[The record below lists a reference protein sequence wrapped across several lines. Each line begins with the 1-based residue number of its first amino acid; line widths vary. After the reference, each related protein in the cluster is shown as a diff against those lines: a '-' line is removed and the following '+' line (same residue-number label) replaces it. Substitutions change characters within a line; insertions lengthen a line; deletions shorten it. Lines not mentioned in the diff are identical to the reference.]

1 MDRGM
6 NYLYNESTSRPLEA
20 VTVQYTFTI
29 LLQLLERAALLLMCL
44 FVLTRLP
51 RFKEVFQKGSY
62 APQEL
67 AIATMIFSLFAIF
80 GTYSG
85 INVEGSLVNVRI
97 IAIVSGGI
105 LFGPW
110 VGLITGIISGV
121 HRFLI
126 DIGGVTSLPCL
137 ITSITAGI
145 VSGII
150 YRRTS
155 GERRWMAGILAGMAC
170 EALTMLLILA
180 MAQPM
185 SLGVDIVSKI
195 AFPMIMS
202 QISVGLI
209 VVLVQSVEGE
219 KERIAAKQSKLALDI
234 ANKTLPYF
242 RNINQESLHTI
253 CQIIKEDIGADAV
266 AITDTRF
273 IRAYVGVGEEDYET
287 TNDIISEETKV
298 TLSSGEITIRND
310 DSDYVNPQIKS
321 LIIIPLKEKGEVT
334 GALKIYYTKAHKITY
349 SLQAMA
355 VGLSQMISTLM
366 EVSRVEGIKEMAN
379 KAELKALQTSIN
391 PHFLFNA
398 LNAIAS
404 SIRINPDK
412 ARELIVNLSGYM
424 RYNLELTDEFIDI
437 KRELQQVQQY
447 VEIEKARFGSRLN
460 VLYDI
465 DEVQVRIPSLI
476 IQPLVENA
484 IIHGILKVRGTG
496 TVTISVKDHGDTVR
510 VGIRDT
516 GAGIS
521 EETIEKVYTGDMPEN
536 KIGLFNVHQRV
547 KLIYGTGLTIQ
558 RLDKGTN
565 IFFDVKKED
574 Q

>member
-1 MDRGM
+1 MGGVIVH
-6 NYLYNESTSRPLEA
+6 YNL
-20 VTVQYTFTI
+20 TI
-29 LLQLLERAALLLMCL
+29 LLQLFERAALLLMCL

-51 RFKEVFQKGSY
+51 RFKEIFIKGAY

-67 AIATMIFSLFAIF
+67 AMVTVVFSLFAIL
-80 GTYSG
+80 GTYTG

-97 IAIVSGGI
+97 IAIVAGGI

-110 VGLITGIISGV
+110 VGMITGLISGV

-126 DIGGVTSLPCL
+126 DIGGVTSVPCL
-137 ITSITAGI
+137 ITSITAGV
-145 VSGII
+145 VSGVI

-155 GERRWMAGILAGMAC
+155 PDKRWIAGILAGMIC
-170 EALTMLLILA
+170 EALTMVLILV
-180 MAQPM
+180 MANPA
-185 SLGVDIVSKI
+185 SLGADIVSKI
-195 AFPMIMS
+195 AFPMIAG
-202 QISVGLI
+202 QICVGFI
-209 VVLVQSVEGE
+209 VMLVQSVEGE

-242 RNINQESLHTI
+242 RNINPQSLRTI
-253 CQIIKEDIGADAV
+253 CEIIKDDIGADAV
-266 AITDTRF
+266 AITDTGH
-273 IRAYVGVGEEDYET
+273 IRAYVGVGEEYYTET
-287 TNDIISEETKV
+287 DEIISEETKK
-298 TLSSGEITIRND
+298 TISSGEITIRD
-310 DSDYVNPQIKS
+310 DDTEYMNRAIRS

-355 VGLSQMISTLM
+355 VGLSQIISTLM

-404 SIRINPDK
+404 SIRIDPDK

-424 RYNLELTDEFIDI
+424 RYNLELSDEFIDI
-437 KRELQQVQQY
+437 RRELQQVQQY
-447 VEIEKARFGSRLN
+447 VEIEKARFGSRLA
-460 VLYDI
+460 VEYDI
-465 DEVQVRIPSLI
+465 DEVEVRIPSLI

-484 IIHGILKVRGTG
+484 IMHGILKARGQG
-496 TVTISVKDHGDTVR
+496 TVTISVKDLGKAVR
-510 VGIRDT
+510 VGIADT

-521 EETIEKVYTGDMPEN
+521 EETIERVYSGHMPDN
-536 KIGLFNVHQRV
+536 KIGLYNVHQRV
-547 KLIYGTGLTIQ
+547 KLIYGQGLTIR
-558 RLDKGTN
+558 RLDKGTD
-565 IFFDVKKED
+565 IYFDVKKE
-574 Q
+574 QR

>member
-1 MDRGM
+1 MH
-6 NYLYNESTSRPLEA
+6 YNL
-20 VTVQYTFTI
+20 TI
-29 LLQLLERAALLLMCL
+29 LLQLFERAALLLMCL

-51 RFKEVFQKGSY
+51 RFKEIFIKGAY

-67 AIATMIFSLFAIF
+67 AMVTVVFSLFAIL
-80 GTYSG
+80 GTYTG

-97 IAIVSGGI
+97 IAIVAGGI

-110 VGLITGIISGV
+110 VGMITGVISGV

-126 DIGGVTSLPCL
+126 DIGGVTSVPCL
-137 ITSITAGI
+137 ITSITAGV
-145 VSGII
+145 VSGVI

-155 GERRWMAGILAGMAC
+155 PDKRWIAGILAGMIC
-170 EALTMLLILA
+170 EALTMVLILV
-180 MAQPM
+180 MANPA
-185 SLGVDIVSKI
+185 SLGADIVSKI
-195 AFPMIMS
+195 AFPMIAG
-202 QISVGLI
+202 QICVGFI
-209 VVLVQSVEGE
+209 VMLVQSVEGE

-242 RNINQESLHTI
+242 RNINPQSLRTI
-253 CQIIKEDIGADAV
+253 CEIIKDDIGADAV
-266 AITDTRF
+266 AITDTGH
-273 IRAYVGVGEEDYET
+273 IRAYVGVGEEYYTET
-287 TNDIISEETKV
+287 DEIISEETKK
-298 TLSSGEITIRND
+298 TISSGEITIRD
-310 DSDYVNPQIKS
+310 DDTEYMNRAIRS

-355 VGLSQMISTLM
+355 VGLSQIISTLM

-404 SIRINPDK
+404 SIRIDPDK

-437 KRELQQVQQY
+437 RRELQQVQQY
-447 VEIEKARFGSRLN
+447 VEIEKARFGSRLA
-460 VLYDI
+460 VEYDI
-465 DEVQVRIPSLI
+465 DEVEVRIPSLI

-484 IIHGILKVRGTG
+484 IVHGILKARGQG
-496 TVTISVKDHGDTVR
+496 TVTISVKDLGKAVR
-510 VGIRDT
+510 VGITDT

-521 EETIEKVYTGDMPEN
+521 EETIERVYSGNMPDN
-536 KIGLFNVHQRV
+536 KIGLYNVHQRV
-547 KLIYGTGLTIQ
+547 KLIYGQGLTIQ
-558 RLDKGTN
+558 RLDKGTD
-565 IFFDVKKED
+565 IYFDVKKE
-574 Q
+574 QR

>member
-1 MDRGM
+1 M
-6 NYLYNESTSRPLEA
+6 
-20 VTVQYTFTI
+20 QHTFTI
-29 LLQLLERAALLLMCL
+29 LMQLFERAALLLMCL

-51 RFKEVFQKGSY
+51 RFKEIFQKGAY

-67 AIATMIFSLFAIF
+67 AIVTVVFSLFAIF

-97 IAIVSGGI
+97 IAIMAGGI

-110 VGLITGIISGV
+110 VGLITGVISGV

-126 DIGGVTSLPCL
+126 DIGGVTSVPCL
-137 ITSITAGI
+137 ITSVIAGV

-150 YRRTS
+150 YRRS
-155 GERRWMAGILAGMAC
+155 SVERRWIAGILAGMAC
-170 EALTMLLILA
+170 EALTMVLILV
-180 MAQPM
+180 MAQPT
-185 SLGVDIVSKI
+185 SLGLDIVSKI
-195 AFPMIMS
+195 AFPMIVG
-202 QISVGLI
+202 QVSVGLI
-209 VVLVQSVEGE
+209 VMLIQSVEGE

-242 RNINQESLHTI
+242 RNINHESLHTI

-266 AITDTRF
+266 AITDTRL
-273 IRAYVGVGEEDYET
+273 IRAYVGIGEEYYAET
-287 TNDIISEETKV
+287 SEIISDETKQ
-298 TLSSGEITIRND
+298 TLSSGEITIRNND
-310 DSDYVNPQIKS
+310 TDHTNPLIKS

-398 LNAIAS
+398 LNAIIS

-424 RYNLELTDEFIDI
+424 RYNLELSDEFIDI
-437 KRELQQVQQY
+437 NKELQQVQQY
-447 VEIEKARFGSRLN
+447 VEIEKARFGSRLT

-465 DEVQVRIPSLI
+465 DDEVEVRIPSLI

-484 IIHGILKVRGTG
+484 IIHGILKEKGKG
-496 TVTISVKDHGDTVR
+496 TVTISVKDQGDTVR

-516 GAGIS
+516 GVGIS
-521 EETIEKVYTGDMPEN
+521 EETIARVYSGDMPEN
-536 KIGLFNVHQRV
+536 KIGLYNVHQRV
-547 KLIYGTGLTIQ
+547 KLIYGNGLTIH
-558 RLDKGTN
+558 RLDKGTD
-565 IFFDVKKED
+565 IYFDVKKESR
-574 Q
+574 

>member
-1 MDRGM
+1 M
-6 NYLYNESTSRPLEA
+6 
-20 VTVQYTFTI
+20 QYTFTI
-29 LLQLLERAALLLMCL
+29 LLQLFERAALLLMCL

-51 RFKEVFQKGSY
+51 RFKEMFQKGTY
-62 APQEL
+62 ARQEL
-67 AIATMIFSLFAIF
+67 AVATLIFSLFAIF

-137 ITSITAGI
+137 ITSIAAGV
-145 VSGII
+145 VSGVI

-155 GERRWMAGILAGMAC
+155 GERRWIAGILAGMAC
-170 EALTMLLILA
+170 EALTMLLILV
-180 MAQPM
+180 MAPT

-202 QISVGLI
+202 QISVGMI
-209 VVLVQSVEGE
+209 VMLVQSVEGE

-242 RNINQESLHTI
+242 RNINPESLRTI

-266 AITDTRF
+266 AITDTLH
-273 IRAYVGVGEEDYET
+273 IRAYVGVGEEEYAT
-287 TNDIISEETKV
+287 TNDIISEETKA

-447 VEIEKARFGSRLN
+447 VEIEKARFGSRLH

-465 DEVQVRIPSLI
+465 DEVEVRIPSLI

-496 TVTISVKDHGDTVR
+496 TVTISVKDHGDTIR

-521 EETIEKVYTGDMPEN
+521 EDTILKVYSGDMPEN

-547 KLIYGTGLTIQ
+547 KLIYGTGLIIQ
-558 RLDKGTN
+558 KLDKGTD
-565 IFFDVKKED
+565 IYFDVKKEG

>member
-1 MDRGM
+1 M
-6 NYLYNESTSRPLEA
+6 
-20 VTVQYTFTI
+20 QHTFSI
-29 LLQLLERAALLLMCL
+29 LMQLFERAALLLMCL

-51 RFKEVFQKGSY
+51 RFKEIFQKGAY

-67 AIATMIFSLFAIF
+67 AIVTVVFSLFAIF

-97 IAIVSGGI
+97 IAIMAGGI

-110 VGLITGIISGV
+110 VGLITGVISGV

-126 DIGGVTSLPCL
+126 DIGGVTSVPCL
-137 ITSITAGI
+137 ITSVIAGV
-145 VSGII
+145 VSGVI
-150 YRRTS
+150 YRRS
-155 GERRWMAGILAGMAC
+155 SVERRWIAGILAGMAC
-170 EALTMLLILA
+170 EALTMVLILG
-180 MAQPM
+180 MAHPT

-195 AFPMIMS
+195 AFPMIIG
-202 QISVGLI
+202 QVSVGLI
-209 VVLVQSVEGE
+209 VMLVQSVEGE

-242 RNINQESLHTI
+242 RNINPESLHTI

-266 AITDTRF
+266 AITDTRL
-273 IRAYVGVGEEDYET
+273 IRAYVGIGEEHYAET
-287 TNDIISEETKV
+287 SEIISDETKQ
-298 TLSSGEITIRND
+298 TLSSGEITIRNND
-310 DSDYVNPQIKS
+310 TDHTNPLIKS

-398 LNAIAS
+398 LNAIIS

-424 RYNLELTDEFIDI
+424 RYNLELTDEIIDI
-437 KRELQQVQQY
+437 NKELQQVQQY
-447 VEIEKARFGSRLN
+447 VEIEKARFGSRLT

-465 DEVQVRIPSLI
+465 DDEVEVRIPSLI

-484 IIHGILKVRGTG
+484 IVHGILKEKGKG
-496 TVTISVKDHGDTVR
+496 TVTISVKDQGDTVR
-510 VGIRDT
+510 IGIRDT
-516 GAGIS
+516 GVGIS
-521 EETIEKVYTGDMPEN
+521 EETIEKVYSGDMPEN
-536 KIGLFNVHQRV
+536 KIGLYNVHQRV
-547 KLIYGTGLTIQ
+547 KLIYGNGLTIH
-558 RLDKGTN
+558 RLDKGTD
-565 IFFDVKKED
+565 IYFDVKKESR
-574 Q
+574 

>member
-1 MDRGM
+1 MEH
-6 NYLYNESTSRPLEA
+6 NL
-20 VTVQYTFTI
+20 TI
-29 LLQLLERAALLLMCL
+29 LLQLFERAALLLMCL

-51 RFKEVFQKGSY
+51 RFKEIFVKGAY
-62 APQEL
+62 APQDL
-67 AIATMIFSLFAIF
+67 VIVTVIFSLFAIF

-85 INVEGSLVNVRI
+85 IKVDGSLVNVRI
-97 IAIVSGGI
+97 IAIMAGGI

-126 DIGGVTSLPCL
+126 DIGGVTSVPCL
-137 ITSITAGI
+137 ITSVTAGI
-145 VSGII
+145 VSSVI
-150 YRRTS
+150 YRRTTAD
-155 GERRWMAGILAGMAC
+155 RRWIAGILAGMGC
-170 EALTMLLILA
+170 EALTMLLILV
-180 MAQPM
+180 MADPS

-195 AFPMIMS
+195 AFPMIVG

-209 VVLVQSVEGE
+209 VMLVQSVEGE

-242 RNINQESLHTI
+242 RNINPQSLRTI
-253 CQIIKEDIGADAV
+253 CGIIKEDIDADAV

-273 IRAYVGVGEEDYET
+273 IRAYVGVGEEYYTET
-287 TNDIISEETKV
+287 NEIISEETKK
-298 TLSSGEITIRND
+298 TLRDGEITIRD
-310 DSDYVNPQIKS
+310 DDTEYMNRAIRS

-334 GALKIYYTKAHKITY
+334 GALKIYYTNAHKITY

-398 LNAIAS
+398 LNAIS
-404 SIRINPDK
+404 SLIRINPDK
-412 ARELIVNLSGYM
+412 ARELIINLSGYM

-437 KRELQQVQQY
+437 RRELQQVQQY
-447 VEIEKARFGSRLN
+447 VEIEKARFGSRLA
-460 VLYDI
+460 VEYDI
-465 DEVQVRIPSLI
+465 DEVEVRIPSLI

-484 IIHGILKVRGTG
+484 IVHGILKVKGPG
-496 TVTISVKDHGDTVR
+496 TVTISVKDQGETVR
-510 VGIRDT
+510 IGIADT
-516 GAGIS
+516 GAGIAQ
-521 EETIEKVYTGDMPEN
+521 ETMEKVYSGSMPDN
-536 KIGLFNVHQRV
+536 KIGLYNVHQRV
-547 KLIYGTGLTIQ
+547 KLIYGKGLIIH
-558 RLDKGTN
+558 RLDKGTE
-565 IFFDVKKED
+565 IYFDVTKEKR
-574 Q
+574 

>member
-1 MDRGM
+1 MH
-6 NYLYNESTSRPLEA
+6 NNLS
-20 VTVQYTFTI
+20 I
-29 LLQLLERAALLLMCL
+29 LLQLFERAALLLMCL

-51 RFKEVFQKGSY
+51 RFKEMFSKGAY

-67 AIATMIFSLFAIF
+67 AIVTVIFSLFAIF

-97 IAIVSGGI
+97 IAVMAGGI

-110 VGLITGIISGV
+110 VGLITGIISGI

-137 ITSITAGI
+137 ITSIIAGI
-145 VSGII
+145 VSGVI
-150 YRRTS
+150 YRRTVA
-155 GERRWMAGILAGMAC
+155 ERRWMAGILAGMAC
-170 EALTMLLILA
+170 EALTMVLILV
-180 MAQPM
+180 MADPS
-185 SLGVDIVSKI
+185 SLGVEIVSKI
-195 AFPMIMS
+195 AFPMIAG

-209 VVLVQSVEGE
+209 IMLVQSVEGE

-242 RNINQESLHTI
+242 RSITPRSLRMI
-253 CQIIKEDIGADAV
+253 CEIIKEDIGADAV
-266 AITDTRF
+266 AITDTGH
-273 IRAYVGVGEEDYET
+273 IRAYVGVGEEYYAET
-287 TNDIISEETKV
+287 DDIISEETKK
-298 TLSSGEITIRND
+298 TITSGEITIRD
-310 DSDYVNPQIKS
+310 DDTEYMNRAIRS

-404 SIRINPDK
+404 LTRTDPDK

-437 KRELQQVQQY
+437 RRELQQVQQY
-447 VEIEKARFGSRLN
+447 VEIEKARFGSRLC
-460 VLYDI
+460 VEYDI
-465 DEVQVRIPSLI
+465 DEVEVRIPSLI

-484 IIHGILKVRGTG
+484 IVHGILKEKGTG
-496 TVTISVKDHGDTVR
+496 TVTLSVKDHGNLVR
-510 VGIRDT
+510 IGITDT
-516 GAGIS
+516 GAGIAP
-521 EETIEKVYTGDMPEN
+521 ETIEKVYSGSMPDN
-536 KIGLFNVHQRV
+536 KIGLYNVHQRV
-547 KLIYGTGLTIQ
+547 KLIYGKGLSIH
-558 RLDKGTN
+558 RLDKGTE
-565 IFFDVKKED
+565 IYFDVMKEKV
-574 Q
+574 

>member
-1 MDRGM
+1 M
-6 NYLYNESTSRPLEA
+6 
-20 VTVQYTFTI
+20 
-29 LLQLLERAALLLMCL
+29 LLQLFERAALLLMCL

-51 RFKEVFQKGSY
+51 RFKEIFQKGAY
-62 APQEL
+62 TPQEL
-67 AIATMIFSLFAIF
+67 VIGSVIFSAFAIF

-97 IAIVSGGI
+97 IAIMAGGI

-110 VGLITGIISGV
+110 VGLITGIISGL

-126 DIGGVTSLPCL
+126 DIGGVTSVPCL
-137 ITSITAGI
+137 ITSITAGV
-145 VSGII
+145 VSGMI
-150 YRRTS
+150 YRRVS
-155 GERRWMAGILAGMAC
+155 SERRWIAGILAGMGC
-170 EALTMLLILA
+170 EALTMVLILV
-180 MAQPM
+180 MANPT

-195 AFPMIMS
+195 AFPMIIS
-202 QISVGLI
+202 QLSVGMI
-209 VVLVQSVEGE
+209 VMLVQSVEGE

-242 RNINQESLHTI
+242 RTINPQSLRTI

-266 AITDTRF
+266 AITDTRL
-273 IRAYVGVGEEDYET
+273 ILAYIGVGEEYYATANE
-287 TNDIISEETKV
+287 IISEETKE
-298 TLSSGEITIRND
+298 TLTSGEITIRND
-310 DSDYVNPQIKS
+310 DTDYLHSQIKS

-355 VGLSQMISTLM
+355 VGLSQIISTLM

-398 LNAIAS
+398 LNAIIS
-404 SIRINPDK
+404 FIRIDPDK

-437 KRELQQVQQY
+437 KRELQQVRQY
-447 VEIEKARFGSRLN
+447 VEIEKARFGDRLT
-460 VLYDI
+460 VLYEI

-484 IIHGILKVRGTG
+484 IIHGILKEKGTG
-496 TVTISVKDHGDTVR
+496 NVTISVKDQGDTVR
-510 VGIRDT
+510 VGIKDT

-521 EETIEKVYTGDMPEN
+521 QETIEKVYSGNMPEN

-547 KLIYGTGLTIQ
+547 KLIYGKGLTIH
-558 RLDKGTN
+558 RLDKGTD
-565 IFFDVKKED
+565 IYFDVKKESR
-574 Q
+574 

>member
-1 MDRGM
+1 
-6 NYLYNESTSRPLEA
+6 
-20 VTVQYTFTI
+20 
-29 LLQLLERAALLLMCL
+29 MCL

-51 RFKEVFQKGSY
+51 RFKEIFIKGAY

-67 AIATMIFSLFAIF
+67 VMVTVVFSLFAIL
-80 GTYSG
+80 GTYTG

-97 IAIVSGGI
+97 IAIVAGGI

-110 VGLITGIISGV
+110 VGLITGLISGI

-126 DIGGVTSLPCL
+126 DIGGVTSVPCL
-137 ITSITAGI
+137 ITSITAGV
-145 VSGII
+145 VSGVI
-150 YRRTS
+150 YKRTS
-155 GERRWMAGILAGMAC
+155 PDKRWIAGILAGMAC
-170 EALTMLLILA
+170 EALTMVLILV
-180 MAQPM
+180 MANPAA
-185 SLGVDIVSKI
+185 LGADIVSKI
-195 AFPMIMS
+195 AFPMIAG
-202 QISVGLI
+202 QICVGFI
-209 VVLVQSVEGE
+209 VMLVQSVEGE

-242 RNINQESLHTI
+242 RNINPQSLRII
-253 CQIIKEDIGADAV
+253 CEIIKDDIGADAV
-266 AITDTRF
+266 AITDTGH
-273 IRAYVGVGEEDYET
+273 IRAYVGVGEEYYTET
-287 TNDIISEETKV
+287 DDIISEETKK
-298 TLSSGEITIRND
+298 TISSGEITIRD
-310 DSDYVNPQIKS
+310 DDTEYMNRAIRS

-404 SIRINPDK
+404 SIRIDPGK

-424 RYNLELTDEFIDI
+424 RYNLELSGEFIDI
-437 KRELQQVQQY
+437 RRELQQVQQY
-447 VEIEKARFGSRLN
+447 VEIEKARFGSRLA
-460 VLYDI
+460 VEYDI
-465 DEVQVRIPSLI
+465 DEVEVRIPSLI

-484 IIHGILKVRGTG
+484 IVHGILKAKGQG
-496 TVTISVKDHGDTVR
+496 TVTISVKDQGKAVR
-510 VGIRDT
+510 VGIADT

-521 EETIEKVYTGDMPEN
+521 EETIERVYSGSMPDN
-536 KIGLFNVHQRV
+536 RIGLYNVHQRV
-547 KLIYGTGLTIQ
+547 KLIYGQGLTIR
-558 RLDKGTN
+558 RLDKGTD
-565 IFFDVKKED
+565 IYFDVKKE
-574 Q
+574 QR

>member
-1 MDRGM
+1 
-6 NYLYNESTSRPLEA
+6 
-20 VTVQYTFTI
+20 
-29 LLQLLERAALLLMCL
+29 MCL

-51 RFKEVFQKGSY
+51 RFKEIFIKGAY

-67 AIATMIFSLFAIF
+67 VMVTVVFSLFAIL
-80 GTYSG
+80 GTYTG

-97 IAIVSGGI
+97 IAIVAGGI

-110 VGLITGIISGV
+110 VGLITGLISGI

-126 DIGGVTSLPCL
+126 DIGGVTSVPCL
-137 ITSITAGI
+137 ITSITAGV
-145 VSGII
+145 VSGVI
-150 YRRTS
+150 YKRTS
-155 GERRWMAGILAGMAC
+155 PDKRWIAGILAGMAC
-170 EALTMLLILA
+170 EALTMVLILA
-180 MAQPM
+180 MANPA
-185 SLGVDIVSKI
+185 SLGADIVSKI
-195 AFPMIMS
+195 AFPMIAG
-202 QISVGLI
+202 QICVGFI
-209 VVLVQSVEGE
+209 VMLVQSVEGE

-242 RNINQESLHTI
+242 RNINPQSLRII
-253 CQIIKEDIGADAV
+253 CEIIKDDIGADAV
-266 AITDTRF
+266 AITDTGH
-273 IRAYVGVGEEDYET
+273 IRAYVGVGEEYYTET
-287 TNDIISEETKV
+287 DDIISEETKK
-298 TLSSGEITIRND
+298 TISSGEITIRD
-310 DSDYVNPQIKS
+310 DDTEYMNRAIRS

-355 VGLSQMISTLM
+355 VGLSQIISTLM

-404 SIRINPDK
+404 SIRIDPGK

-437 KRELQQVQQY
+437 RRELQQVQQY
-447 VEIEKARFGSRLN
+447 VEIEKARFGSRLA
-460 VLYDI
+460 VEYDI
-465 DEVQVRIPSLI
+465 DEVEVRIPSLI

-484 IIHGILKVRGTG
+484 IVHGILKAKGQG
-496 TVTISVKDHGDTVR
+496 TVTISVKDQGKAVR
-510 VGIRDT
+510 VGIADT

-521 EETIEKVYTGDMPEN
+521 EETIERVYSGSMPDN
-536 KIGLFNVHQRV
+536 KIGLYNVHQRV
-547 KLIYGTGLTIQ
+547 KLIYGQGLTIR
-558 RLDKGTN
+558 RLDKGTD
-565 IFFDVKKED
+565 IYFDVKKE
-574 Q
+574 QR

>member
-1 MDRGM
+1 MTDI
-6 NYLYNESTSRPLEA
+6 LSLEA
-20 VTVQYTFTI
+20 VTMQHTFTI
-29 LLQLLERAALLLMCL
+29 LMQLFERAALLLMCL

-51 RFKEVFQKGSY
+51 RFKEIFQKGAY

-67 AIATMIFSLFAIF
+67 AIVTVVFSLFAIF

-97 IAIVSGGI
+97 IAIMAGGI

-110 VGLITGIISGV
+110 VGLITGLISGV

-126 DIGGVTSLPCL
+126 DIGGVTSVPCL
-137 ITSITAGI
+137 ITSVIAGI
-145 VSGII
+145 VSGVI

-155 GERRWMAGILAGMAC
+155 AERRWIAGILAGMAC
-170 EALTMLLILA
+170 EALTMVLILV
-180 MAQPM
+180 MAQPT
-185 SLGVDIVSKI
+185 SLGVDIVSQI
-195 AFPMIMS
+195 AFPMIVG
-202 QISVGLI
+202 QVSVGLI
-209 VVLVQSVEGE
+209 VMLIQSVEGE

-242 RNINQESLHTI
+242 RNINPESLHTI

-266 AITDTRF
+266 AITDTRL
-273 IRAYVGVGEEDYET
+273 IRAYVGIGEEHYAET
-287 TNDIISEETKV
+287 SEIISDETKQ
-298 TLSSGEITIRND
+298 TLSSGEITIRNND
-310 DSDYVNPQIKS
+310 TDHTNPLIKS

-398 LNAIAS
+398 LNAIIS

-424 RYNLELTDEFIDI
+424 RYNLELSDEFIDI
-437 KRELQQVQQY
+437 NKELQQVQQY
-447 VEIEKARFGSRLN
+447 VEIEKARFGSRLT

-465 DEVQVRIPSLI
+465 DDEVEVRIPSLI

-484 IIHGILKVRGTG
+484 IVHGIWKEKGMG
-496 TVTISVKDHGDTVR
+496 TVTISVKDQGDTVR
-510 VGIRDT
+510 IGIRDT
-516 GAGIS
+516 GVGIS
-521 EETIEKVYTGDMPEN
+521 EETIEKVYSGDMPEN
-536 KIGLFNVHQRV
+536 KIGLYNVHQRV
-547 KLIYGTGLTIQ
+547 KLIYGNGLTIH
-558 RLDKGTN
+558 RLDKGTD
-565 IFFDVKKED
+565 IYFDVKKESR
-574 Q
+574 